1 MSQPGKGFP
10 MDAMESNTSG
20 RVIVVAVDLTEE
32 SELALLNAVRMSVVG
47 DTLHVVH
54 AVEVHAIREAKRIQ
68 EQDKVLE
75 NDPDQVRAYVNEVC
89 EREEVWPLVRPEV
102 HTRIGTPVAALVQFC
117 TDVEA
122 DVLVCGVEARQGILR
137 SSVAEGLMREAPCP
151 VLVAKP
157 KAYQG
162 RRKSEMPAPI
172 CADCVAKREETGDP
186 SAWCATHARDH
197 GARHTYGATRG
208 SIPHGYSM
216 R

>member
-1 MSQPGKGFP
+1 

-20 RVIVVAVDLTEE
+20 RVIVAAVDLTEA
-32 SELALLNAVRMSVVG
+32 SDMALLHAVRMSVLG

-54 AVEVHAIREAKRIQ
+54 TVEVHGLREATRIQ

-75 NDPDQVRAYVNEVC
+75 NDPDVVRAYVNEVC

-122 DVLVCGVEARQGILR
+122 DLLVCGVHARHGIDRLR
-137 SSVAEGLMREAPCP
+137 ASVAEGLMREAPCP

-162 RRKSEMPAPI
+162 RRKSELPAPI
-172 CADCVAKREETGDP
+172 CADCSAKREETGDP
-186 SAWCATHARDH
+186 MAWCTTHSRDH
-197 GARHTYGATRG
+197 PARHTYSGTPSTRPPG
-208 SIPHGYSM
+208 FGM